1 MDNIFSIA
9 IFYVLAAVILGSA
22 ILVVTLKN
30 LVHCVLWLAVTFI
43 AIAGLFMMLNADFL
57 AMVQILVYAGA
68 VCIMVVFAIMLTQRK
83 DMSTSNL
90 FNAQFKVAGLVAFL
104 TALVSG
110 FLGARTAWTVSATP
124 VPPKTVE
131 AIAELL
137 LTKYVIP
144 FEVAALLLLVALIG
158 AIILAKEVQPDE
170 SA

>member
-1 MDNIFSIA
+1 MDNLFSIA
-9 IFYVLAAVILGSA
+9 IFYLLAAVILGSA

-68 VCIMVVFAIMLTQRK
+68 VCIMVVFAIMLTHRK

-104 TALVSG
+104 TALLSG
-110 FLGARTAWTVSATP
+110 YMGVRTAWTATATP
-124 VPPKTVE
+124 VPPDTVGE
-131 AIAELL
+131 IAELL

-158 AIILAKEVQPDE
+158 AIILAKEVQPND
-170 SA
+170 

>member
-1 MDNIFSIA
+1 MDSIFSIA

-43 AIAGLFMMLNADFL
+43 AIAGVYMMLNADFL

-83 DMSTSNL
+83 DMGHSNL
-90 FNAQFKVAGLVAFL
+90 FNAQFRVAGLVAFL
-104 TALVSG
+104 TTLVSC
-110 FLGARTAWTVSATP
+110 FLGVRTTWMVSATP
-124 VPPKTVE
+124 VPSDTVGQ
-131 AIAELL
+131 IAELML
-137 LTKYVIP
+137 SKYVIP

-158 AIILAKEVQPDE
+158 AIILAKEVQSDE

>member
-110 FLGARTAWTVSATP
+110 FLGARTAWTVSAAP

>member
-1 MDNIFSIA
+1 MDSIFSIA

-30 LVHCVLWLAVTFI
+30 LVHCVLWLAVSFI
-43 AIAGLFMMLNADFL
+43 AIAGLYMMLNADFL

-68 VCIMVVFAIMLTQRK
+68 VCIMVVFAIMLTQRR
-83 DMSTSNL
+83 DMGHSNL
-90 FNAQFKVAGLVAFL
+90 FNTQFKAAGLVALL

-110 FLGARTAWTVSATP
+110 FMGVRTAWTVSGASA
-124 VPPKTVE
+124 PPKTVE

-158 AIILAKEVQPDE
+158 AIILAKEVQSDE